1 MLILGFDP
9 GLATLGFGVIE
20 SNGFKHSLVNYGIIS
35 TPANM
40 PTPIRLKNIYNDVL
54 FLIEKY
60 KPDAIAVEEL
70 FFNQNVTT
78 AINVAQA
85 RGVLLA
91 ACSCKTEELYE
102 YTPLQVKQAVVGYG
116 RAEKIQVQTMVSSLL
131 NIDFIPKPDDAA
143 DALAVAICHAHSGK
157 LGGSFKIK

>member
-1 MLILGFDP
+1 MVVLGFDP
-9 GLATLGFGVIE
+9 GLATLGYGVINT
-20 SNGFKHSLVNYGIIS
+20 NGFHHRLLNYGIIS
-35 TPANM
+35 TPAGM
-40 PTPIRLKNIYNDVL
+40 QTPVRLRSIYNDVL
-54 FLIEKY
+54 FLIDKVR
-60 KPDAIAVEEL
+60 PDAIAVEEL

-116 RAEKIQVQTMVSSLL
+116 RAEKRQVQAMVASLL
-131 NIDFIPKPDDAA
+131 NLNEIPKPDDAA

-157 LGGSFKIK
+157 LGSGFKIK

>member
-1 MLILGFDP
+1 MIILGFDP
-9 GLATLGFGVIE
+9 GLATLGYGVIQ
-20 SNGFKHSLVNYGIIS
+20 SDCNRHKLIDYGIIS
-35 TPANM
+35 TPAGM
-40 PTPIRLKNIYNDVL
+40 PAPVRLRNIYNDVSW
-54 FLIEKY
+54 LIDKV

-91 ACSCKTEELYE
+91 ACACKTDELFE

-116 RAEKIQVQTMVSSLL
+116 RAEKKQVQYMVSSFLSL
-131 NIDFIPKPDDAA
+131 REIPKPDDAA
-143 DALAVAICHAHSGK
+143 DALAVAICHAHSCK
-157 LGGSFKIK
+157 MGSGFRIK

>member
-1 MLILGFDP
+1 MIILGFDP
-9 GLATLGFGVIE
+9 GLATLGYGVINTDGY
-20 SNGFKHSLVNYGIIS
+20 SHRLLDYGVIS
-35 TPANM
+35 TPAGM
-40 PTPIRLKNIYNDVL
+40 RTPIRLRSIYNDVSW
-54 FLIEKY
+54 LIDKV

-91 ACSCKTEELYE
+91 ACSCKTDELYE

-116 RAEKIQVQTMVSSLL
+116 RAEKKQIQTMVSSLL
-131 NIDFIPKPDDAA
+131 RLKEIPKPDDAA
-143 DALAVAICHAHSGK
+143 DALAVAICHAHSGR